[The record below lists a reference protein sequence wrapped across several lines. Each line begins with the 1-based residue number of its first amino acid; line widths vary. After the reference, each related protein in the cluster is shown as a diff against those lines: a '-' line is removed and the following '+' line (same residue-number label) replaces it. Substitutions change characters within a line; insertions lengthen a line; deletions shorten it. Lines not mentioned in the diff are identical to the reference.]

1 MLSPRRATRD
11 MSSALHADLRENLQ
25 SVQVEIVYIGHNT
38 NLFPP
43 FKLKYML
50 SYAYCYV

>member
-25 SVQVEIVYIGHNT
+25 SVQVEIGHNID
-38 NLFPP
+38 LFPL
-43 FKLKYML
+43 FLLNYML